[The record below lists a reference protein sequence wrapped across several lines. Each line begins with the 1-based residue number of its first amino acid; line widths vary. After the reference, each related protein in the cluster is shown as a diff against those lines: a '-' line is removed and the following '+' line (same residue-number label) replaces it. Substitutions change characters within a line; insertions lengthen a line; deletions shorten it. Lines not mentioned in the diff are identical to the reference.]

1 MAYIDSD
8 GAMYRRRSSWLYN
21 TAGLW
26 CERGDLFGTKWRSG
40 IKIVLVMKI
49 GSIQMP
55 TKKRRAGP
63 GERMS
68 AKNNNGLPAYQRI
81 QSGIRKRI
89 EAAPLRSRDAVTS
102 EPALPNLPQSR
113 LITPR
118 HPLSPPH

>member
-8 GAMYRRRSSWLYN
+8 GAPYSRRSRPLYN
-21 TAGLW
+21 TAGFW
-26 CERGDLFGTKWRSG
+26 CERGALFGTSWKSG

-68 AKNNNGLPAYQRI
+68 AKNNNGLTAYQRI
-81 QSGIRKRI
+81 QIGIRKRI
-89 EAAPLRSRDAVTS
+89 EATQLPSDHAVTTH
-102 EPALPNLPQSR
+102 PYPTR
-113 LITPR
+113 L
-118 HPLSPPH
+118 HQVSS

>member
-8 GAMYRRRSSWLYN
+8 GAPYSRRSSRLYN
-21 TAGLW
+21 TAGFW
-26 CERGDLFGTKWRSG
+26 CERGALFGTSWKSG

-68 AKNNNGLPAYQRI
+68 AKNNNGLPPYQRI
-81 QSGIRKRI
+81 QNGVRQPI
-89 EAAPLRSRDAVTS
+89 EAGQLPPGDAVNS
-102 EPALPNLPQSR
+102 ARDLA
-113 LITPR
+113 
-118 HPLSPPH
+118 